1 MSSPQNPSDGQ
12 PPYGQP
18 QYGQPQYGQ
27 QQYGQPQHGQQ
38 QYGQPPQGQPLYGQQ
53 GYGFGQAPMAP
64 PAPYGQPQ
72 QGPGQAIPNYR
83 GWSIFSIFFGGIFG
97 IIALIMSL
105 DIDNIKARGDF
116 GAAQN
121 KSNTVKTLCII
132 GNVLSVI
139 GYTVTIIVLATA
151 TSAVSNY

>member
-1 MSSPQNPSDGQ
+1 MSSPQNPSSGQ

-27 QQYGQPQHGQQ
+27 QQQYGQPQQS
-38 QYGQPPQGQPLYGQQ
+38 QPQYGQQ
-53 GYGFGQAPMAP
+53 GYGFAQAPMAP
-64 PAPYGQPQ
+64 PAPYGQP

-97 IIALIMSL
+97 IIALIMSF
-105 DIDNIKARGDF
+105 DIDNMKARGDF
-116 GAAQN
+116 GTAQS

-151 TSAVSNY
+151 TSTVSTY